1 MNEVVSDGQMQ
12 RLIVNA
18 LYIDGIRLMVEIAS
32 VAAVMAAL
40 LRGVSDRNV
49 DSRRVSSRESPL

>member
-40 LRGVSDRNV
+40 RRGVSDRNV